1 MYLYIILVLLCIY
14 KKLTG
19 ATVSLL
25 VLSLALFCTPPPLCV
40 LTKEEANGTETVSRV
55 LMVEVN
61 AIFVCGD
68 HATVLLLQGLP
79 VSYI

>member
-1 MYLYIILVLLCIY
+1 MAETHILCDSCDDSDVPVHYSCITLYIQETNWCDCVV
-14 KKLTG
+14 
-19 ATVSLL
+19 AS

-61 AIFVCGD
+61 AIC
-68 HATVLLLQGLP
+68 LW
-79 VSYI
+79 